1 MRKKFMRLGAFFLGG
16 LFAGELF
23 FSGSVMAAPIDTA
36 KSSVVI
42 VFSQM
47 GVPVEAQF
55 KRFSGDVHFDAT
67 APANTRAVLTVDV
80 ASFDLGDAEYNKEVL
95 KPEWFN
101 AAKFTQ
107 ATFTSS
113 AVRVLSADKLE
124 ADGQLTIKGR
134 AQKVVVPISVK
145 KDGKQQTFS
154 GELIIKRLA
163 FAVGEG
169 EWSAT
174 DMVEDNVKIRFTVV
188 TAAQ

>member
-1 MRKKFMRLGAFFLGG
+1 MRKWIVGLGVLLLGIKA
-16 LFAGELF
+16 L
-23 FSGSVMAAPIDTA
+23 AAPIDVA
-36 KSSVVI
+36 KSSIII

-47 GVPVEAQF
+47 GVPIEAQF
-55 KRFSGDVHFDAT
+55 KRFSGDVQFDAA
-67 APANTRAVLTVDV
+67 APANTRAALTVDV
-80 ASFDLGDAEYNKEVL
+80 ASFDLGDPEYNKEVQ

-101 AAKFTQ
+101 AEKFTN
-107 ATFTSS
+107 ATFTSN

-134 AQKVVVPISVK
+134 TQKIVVPISVK
-145 KDGKQQTFS
+145 QNGKQQIFS
-154 GELIIKRLA
+154 GELAIKRLA
-163 FAVGEG
+163 FAIGEG

>member
-1 MRKKFMRLGAFFLGG
+1 MRKWIVGLGVLLLGIEA
-16 LFAGELF
+16 L
-23 FSGSVMAAPIDTA
+23 AAPIDAA

-55 KRFSGDVHFDAT
+55 KRFSGDVHFDAA
-67 APANTRAVLTVDV
+67 APANTRAALTVDV
-80 ASFDLGDAEYNKEVL
+80 ASFDLGDPEYNREVL

-101 AAKFTQ
+101 AAKFTN

-134 AQKVVVPISVK
+134 TQKVVVPISVK
-145 KDGKQQTFS
+145 QNGKQQTFS
-154 GELIIKRLA
+154 GELTIKRLA
-163 FAVGEG
+163 FAIGEG